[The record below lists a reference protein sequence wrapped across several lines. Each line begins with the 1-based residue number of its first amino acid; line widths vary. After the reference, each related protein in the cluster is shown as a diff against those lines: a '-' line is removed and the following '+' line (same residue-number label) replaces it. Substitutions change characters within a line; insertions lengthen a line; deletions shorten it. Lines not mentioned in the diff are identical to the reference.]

1 MILPES
7 TRTAHR
13 AAVATGAH
21 PPATPPPGLLH
32 RIGITPAF
40 VGFLAYVFVI
50 VTFRFPIGELGV
62 AIGFLG
68 LFLQR
73 VRLHLP
79 QYLGWHLGFVL
90 WCAMTYGWT
99 PNPAITQEAVTQ
111 AAKVWLIMFLG
122 VNAVRSRT
130 QLAMLVLFILF
141 WFFVYPVRGTIVNY
155 VTGNTFF
162 GRSAWNGVL
171 SNPNYLAATCL
182 VPISS
187 AAALMAVW
195 RRKLVVAAGS
205 IVLATLVGVMILTQ
219 SRAGMLA
226 LFVFTASA
234 VVGSRKRG
242 KAIMASLGLAI
253 VVLAVAPPEAWERL
267 GGLTKLGGRR
277 TDWRSVDEEGS
288 AEQRFQIAQT
298 ALAIIGDHPLGGTGS
313 GTYPIMNERYNP
325 VLGPR
330 DTHNT
335 YLHVTAEQGFIGL
348 VLFLGMLVSVVRL
361 ALIRAAQLMESAPH
375 GAGAIRLLAAGL
387 ASFLVA
393 GIWGSY
399 DNFQILYVL
408 CLLLY
413 LSARLAGP
421 DLVTSSGRGGVERT
435 PPARPLRS
443 PVAPRR

>member
-1 MILPES
+1 
-7 TRTAHR
+7 
-13 AAVATGAH
+13 
-21 PPATPPPGLLH
+21 
-32 RIGITPAF
+32 
-40 VGFLAYVFVI
+40 
-50 VTFRFPIGELGV
+50 
-62 AIGFLG
+62 
-68 LFLQR
+68 
-73 VRLHLP
+73 
-79 QYLGWHLGFVL
+79 
-90 WCAMTYGWT
+90 
-99 PNPAITQEAVTQ
+99 
-111 AAKVWLIMFLG
+111 
-122 VNAVRSRT
+122 
-130 QLAMLVLFILF
+130 MLVLFILF

-162 GRSAWNGVL
+162 GRSAWNGLL

-187 AAALMAVW
+187 AAALMALW

-226 LFVFTASA
+226 LFVFTAIA
-234 VVGSRKRG
+234 VAGSRKRG
-242 KAIMASLGLAI
+242 KAIAASLGLAI
-253 VVLAVAPPEAWERL
+253 IVLAVAPPEAWERL
-267 GGLTKLGGRR
+267 SGLTKLGGRR

-298 ALAIIGDHPLGGTGS
+298 ALTIIGDHPLGGTGS

-325 VLGPR
+325 MLGPR

-348 VLFLGMLVSVVRL
+348 ALFLGMLLSVARYALVR
-361 ALIRAAQLMESAPH
+361 ATRLMESAPH

-421 DLVTSSGRGGVERT
+421 DLVRSSGRGAAERT
-435 PPARPLRS
+435 PRVKPPRS
-443 PVAPRR
+443 AVAPRR